1 MQKPQK
7 LILSLTLALGLA
19 TMGMSNPANAK
30 TVTGPKGS
38 TATGSGVV
46 VPNRQGGYTGAAEG
60 KVNGVNGTSANGKG
74 KVTTDGNWTLDKFE
88 AKNG

>member
-1 MQKPQK
+1 MQKSQK

-19 TMGMSNPANAK
+19 TIGMSNPANAK

-38 TATGSGVV
+38 TATGNGVV

-60 KVNGVNGTSANGKG
+60 NVNGVNGILRTVKG
-74 KVTTDGNWTLDKFE
+74 K
-88 AKNG
+88 